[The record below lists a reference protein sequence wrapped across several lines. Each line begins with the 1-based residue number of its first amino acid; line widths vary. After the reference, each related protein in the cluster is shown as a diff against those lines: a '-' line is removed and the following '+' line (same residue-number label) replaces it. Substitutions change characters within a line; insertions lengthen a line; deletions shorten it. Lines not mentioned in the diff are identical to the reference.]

1 MELMQAV
8 EEFVLGLA
16 GSPWILLAVTVLATI
31 DGFFPPVPSESI
43 VIAVAALSVSGDAPS
58 LWFLVLAAAVGAFTG
73 DLIAYTIGT
82 KVPIEELRFLRGRRG
97 RATLAWAK
105 RALAHRGAVYI
116 LSARFIPIG
125 RVAVN
130 MTAGAVGYP
139 RKRFIGIAAV
149 AAVVWG
155 GYSTLMGLGA
165 GVFLHDHPLIAV
177 AVGVAGGVAAGFAVD
192 KLLGLVQRRW
202 FPDVPPPAVRM
213 HVEDDDD
220 ADAAAEASSEPEA
233 GDAENDDAV
242 TRADAAERRTTA
254 SGESDA
260 AASATGDGGTAG
272 PAQAERAGAGGHL
285 SSAGTS
291 TAGDGVTQPRA

>member
-43 VIAVAALSVSGDAPS
+43 VIAVAALAVEGDAPS
-58 LWFLVLAAAVGAFTG
+58 LWFLVLAAAVGAFCG

-82 KVPIEELRFLRGRRG
+82 KVPIDDLRVLRGPRG
-97 RATLAWAK
+97 QAGVARAK
-105 RALAHRGAVYI
+105 RALAKRGTVYI

-130 MTAGAVGYP
+130 MTAGAVGFP
-139 RKRFIGIAAV
+139 RKRFIGIAGV

-165 GVFLHDHPLIAV
+165 GKIFHENPLVAV
-177 AVGVAGGVAAGFAVD
+177 AVGVAGGVLAGIVVD
-192 KLLGLVQRRW
+192 KLLGVIQRRW

-213 HVEDDDD
+213 HVEDDD
-220 ADAAAEASSEPEA
+220 A
-233 GDAENDDAV
+233 
-242 TRADAAERRTTA
+242 
-254 SGESDA
+254 
-260 AASATGDGGTAG
+260 
-272 PAQAERAGAGGHL
+272 
-285 SSAGTS
+285 
-291 TAGDGVTQPRA
+291 AGDGVGREAGNSVSREAGDGVGREAADDRVSREAGDDGGATRRAGDRAAAHPRQAERTGSEPGPA

>member
-58 LWFLVLAAAVGAFTG
+58 LWFLVLAAAVGAFSG

-82 KVPIEELRFLRGRRG
+82 KVPIENLRILRGHRG
-97 RATLAWAK
+97 QATLAWAK
-105 RALAHRGAVYI
+105 RALARRGAVYI

-139 RKRFIGIAAV
+139 RKRFIGIAAL

-192 KLLGLVQRRW
+192 KLLGVVQRRW

-213 HVEDDDD
+213 HVEDDDGVE
-220 ADAAAEASSEPEA
+220 ATAAAAAEPGATDAA
-233 GDAENDDAV
+233 GDAP
-242 TRADAAERRTTA
+242 TRAEDGERRATA
-254 SGESDA
+254 SGESGSA
-260 AASATGDGGTAG
+260 AATEDGGAVE
-272 PAQAERAGAGGHL
+272 PAPAERAGSGSHL

-291 TAGDGVTQPRA
+291 TTGDGVPRPGA

>member
-242 TRADAAERRTTA
+242 TRADAAKRRTTA
-254 SGESDA
+254 SGESGA

>member
-58 LWFLVLAAAVGAFTG
+58 LWFLVLAAAVGAFCG
-73 DLIAYTIGT
+73 DLIAYTIGS
-82 KVPIEELRFLRGRRG
+82 KVPVENIRILRGPRG
-97 RATLAWAK
+97 QAALARAT
-105 RALAHRGAVYI
+105 RALALRGSVYI

-139 RKRFIGIAAV
+139 RKRFVAIAAI

-165 GVFLHDHPLIAV
+165 GHYLHEHPLIAV
-177 AVGVAGGVAAGFAVD
+177 AVGVTGGVLAGILVD
-192 KLLGLVQRRW
+192 KLLGAVQRRW

-213 HVEDDDD
+213 HVEDDDAED
-220 ADAAAEASSEPEA
+220 APAGRAAAGDDREPDGSSA
-233 GDAENDDAV
+233 RNTGQDGDRADRSHGDGTAENRPTPSAHPAAHQ
-242 TRADAAERRTTA
+242 RAAGRTGGGRGAA
-254 SGESDA
+254 
-260 AASATGDGGTAG
+260 
-272 PAQAERAGAGGHL
+272 
-285 SSAGTS
+285 
-291 TAGDGVTQPRA
+291 

>member
-58 LWFLVLAAAVGAFTG
+58 LWFLVLAAAVGAFSG

-82 KVPIEELRFLRGRRG
+82 KVPIENLRVLRGPRG
-97 RATLAWAK
+97 RAALARAK

-139 RKRFIGIAAV
+139 RKRFIGIAAI

-165 GVFLHDHPLIAV
+165 GVFLHEHPLIAV

-192 KLLGLVQRRW
+192 KLLGVIQRRW
-202 FPDVPPPAVRM
+202 FPDLPPPAVRM
-213 HVEDDDD
+213 HVEDDDTE
-220 ADAAAEASSEPEA
+220 EA
-233 GDAENDDAV
+233 
-242 TRADAAERRTTA
+242 
-254 SGESDA
+254 
-260 AASATGDGGTAG
+260 
-272 PAQAERAGAGGHL
+272 
-285 SSAGTS
+285 
-291 TAGDGVTQPRA
+291 AGDGVGREDAGVSRQSGDAVSREATGESVGRVAARDVGRQAAGDRTGREAGHDGSTNLTDGAVARPRQAERTGSEPGPV